1 MCSDRPTGWL
11 VTGDR
16 IVVKWDLYQAVG
28 IKNGLILQHQT
39 PLEKSEFCEFV
50 IWGELSELHMT
61 TVGTDY
67 LSLVLSCKFGRR
79 KTLSFSSL
87 CERNPCECVQVCSS
101 RGVEAPRGRDE

>member
-1 MCSDRPTGWL
+1 MLQTSCNTSNRRLERFCKTMCSDRPTGWL

-39 PLEKSEFCEFV
+39 PLEKSEFCELV

-61 TVGTDY
+61 TVKTDY
-67 LSLVLSCKFGRR
+67 L
-79 KTLSFSSL
+79 
-87 CERNPCECVQVCSS
+87 
-101 RGVEAPRGRDE
+101 